1 MGALAN
7 MALRVAQAWAGK
19 SVAPPVSP
27 STSFFL
33 PQSPS
38 ALTAKSRPGQA
49 HVWVYSACTAIVE
62 PFKAIPIILDEG
74 GKDKIKPVDHPVMDL
89 FAHPNPFM
97 SGKNFW
103 EAILWNLLLITM
115 RTPGG
120 QAFVVG
126 NVPTDFSRGEIPDE
140 LWVFSDASVQP
151 KLDAQG
157 VLCGWRVG
165 YGGKVQMD
173 LTLDEVIRIRKF
185 NPYDWTLGLSP
196 LAAAA
201 VEFLQDTEAKEY
213 NLRFLQNG
221 AAPSGQVSLDGQ
233 PPSRDQWEQIKAD
246 FKANYSGAVNAGK
259 TLFLPWMLK
268 YESFARSHTD
278 FDFMGQLGWNRD
290 SVLAA
295 YRVNK
300 WAVGIS
306 EELNYATAK
315 EAKRQLYE
323 NVIIPLGEEI
333 LEALNSQWI
342 RNIERR
348 GMELR
353 MDLSVVHALK
363 EDRTAR
369 IRDMR
374 ELVDMGWPPAT
385 AAAWLD
391 LDIPT
396 KGAPWLNEDR
406 SQFALFGG
414 GATSDE
420 YEETEEDL
428 EDGKAATRSLPA
440 PKVKAARDALAKK
453 FVDNIFE
460 PGERE
465 LRPIVTRFFVQ
476 QRNAMLDRLDAM
488 TDIPKDANALAN
500 ALIPEKQ
507 AEDKAIIIAYQVAYV
522 KQAQRVLRSM
532 RGELSGK
539 AWKALNLDSTEEEV
553 KQFLAARLLKLSEV
567 NSTTFKGVE
576 KRLSEIVAEG
586 VERSW
591 TYDEMAA
598 AIRSGIR
605 DVYAQ
610 RNRQTSTIAR
620 TEIAVVTSGV
630 RHEVFRSAGIKRK
643 EWLSARDARV
653 RDSHVAEDG
662 NIVVLG
668 QKFPVTG
675 LLHPCDPSGPAAET
689 INCRCV
695 ELAVEDDA

>member
-1 MGALAN
+1 MSRMMNTIIAAAN
-7 MALRVAQAWAGK
+7 AWSGK
-19 SVAPPVSP
+19 SVSAPGSP
-27 STSFFL
+27 SADFFI

-38 ALTAKSRPGQA
+38 ALTAKSRPGQG
-49 HVWVYSACTAIVE
+49 HVWVYAACTAIVE

-74 GKDKIKPVDHPVMDL
+74 SKDKIKPVAHPVMDL
-89 FAHPNPFM
+89 FASPNPFM
-97 SGKNFW
+97 AGKNFW

-115 RTPGG
+115 RSPGG

-140 LWVFSDASVQP
+140 LWVFSDAAVQP

-173 LTLDEVIRIRKF
+173 LSLDEVIRIRKF
-185 NPYDWTLGLSP
+185 NPYDWKLGLSP

-233 PPSRDQWEQIKAD
+233 PPARDQWEQIKTE
-246 FKANYSGAVNAGK
+246 FKNNYSGAVNAGK

-278 FDFMGQLGWNRD
+278 FDFMAQLGWNRD

-323 NVIIPLGEEI
+323 NVILPLGEEV
-333 LEALNSQWI
+333 LGALNSQWI
-342 RNIERR
+342 QNIERR
-348 GMELR
+348 GFSLR
-353 MDLSVVHALK
+353 MDLTNLQALK

-374 ELVDMGWPPAT
+374 ELVDMGWPPAV

-414 GATSDE
+414 GFTE
-420 YEETEEDL
+420 EEETEDDI
-428 EDGKAATRSLPA
+428 EDGKAAKRSLPA
-440 PKVKAARDALAKK
+440 PKVKTSRASLAKK
-453 FVDNIFE
+453 FVDSLFD

-465 LRPIVTRFFVQ
+465 LRPIAQRFFVK
-476 QRNAMLDRLDAM
+476 QRNQMLDRLDAM
-488 TDIPKDANALAN
+488 KAVPKEKGALVS
-500 ALIPEKQ
+500 ALIPEKAKEN
-507 AEDKAIIIAYQVAYV
+507 AEIIRVYQVAYV
-522 KQAQRVLRSM
+522 HQAKRVLRSL

-539 AWKALNLDSTEEEV
+539 AWKSLNLDSTEDEV
-553 KQFLAARLLKLSEV
+553 RQFLAARLLKLSEV
-567 NSTTFKGVE
+567 NDTTFRGVE

-591 TYDEMAA
+591 TIEEMAA
-598 AIRSGIR
+598 AVRSGIR
-605 DVYAQ
+605 DVYQQ

-620 TEIAVVTSGV
+620 TETAVVTSGV
-630 RHEVFRSAGIKRK
+630 RHEIFRSAGIKRK
-643 EWLSARDARV
+643 EWLSARDSRV
-653 RDSHVAEDG
+653 RDSHAAEDG
-662 NIVVLG
+662 NTVVLG

-675 LLHPCDPSGPAAET
+675 LLHPCDPSGPASET